1 MRSEQA
7 QGMSAHHHKR
17 LFPRQL
23 FQIMLDQPVL
33 HPILTDLPGFPISNQ
48 LIGVQGD
55 FKIEVIIDHHL
66 KCLALKAF
74 SHIAFNRKASDAARG
89 PEAVAVNASM
99 LRKFPREF
107 CRHHFMML
115 GGDIA
120 QRVSNGQLFFGLPQC
135 GLAPWS
141 APDTLLKSRMIGERT
156 G

>member
-1 MRSEQA
+1 
-7 QGMSAHHHKR
+7 MSAHHHKR

-33 HPILTDLPGFPISNQ
+33 HPILTHLPGFPISNQ

-66 KCLALKAF
+66 KGFAFKAF
-74 SHIAFNRKASDAARG
+74 SLIAFNRKASDAARG
-89 PEAVAVNASM
+89 PEAIAVNSSM

-107 CRHHFMML
+107 RSHHFMML
-115 GGDIA
+115 NGDVA
-120 QRVSNGQLFFGLPQC
+120 QSVANGQLFFGLSQC
-135 GLAPWS
+135 RLTPWS
-141 APDTLLKSRMIGERT
+141 APDTPLKNGMIGKRT